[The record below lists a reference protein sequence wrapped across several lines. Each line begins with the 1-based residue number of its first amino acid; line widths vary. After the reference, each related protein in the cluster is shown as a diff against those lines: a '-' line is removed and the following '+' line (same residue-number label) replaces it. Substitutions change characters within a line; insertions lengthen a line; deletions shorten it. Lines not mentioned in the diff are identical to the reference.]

1 MKLKEYIDEN
11 KPWKTYCLVN
21 TKNIPSLKDE
31 NTHCIYIDDE
41 NFGATKEDPKFLHPK
56 LLEAEPLKTYMLDD
70 EEFCFVFFDSDFAG
84 YIEEGKKAL
93 VALFGN
99 EILQKGIEAEPYKP
113 FC

>member
-1 MKLKEYIDEN
+1 MKLKELIEEN

-31 NTHCIYIDDE
+31 NTHCLFIDDE
-41 NFGATKEDPKFLHPK
+41 NLGSIGYTPEELHPK
-56 LLEAEPLKTYMLDD
+56 LLEAEPMKTYMLDD
-70 EEFCFVFFDSDFAG
+70 EEFCFIFFDSDFAG
-84 YIEEGKKAL
+84 YIEDGKKAL

-99 EILQKGIEAEPYKP
+99 EILQKDIEAIPSKP